1 MTKRSSS
8 QTRSKKRRRRSA
20 VGNAAR
26 ERDRIKTLR
35 TAYND
40 LQRALPY
47 IPPDTKLS
55 KLEILMLASRYI
67 RQLSTKLSGGVA
79 RCRSGRDTSYENFD
93 KLIWQKPIN
102 EKQRKSHKS
111 MKQQRKKWPIK
122 AT

>member
-79 RCRSGRDTSYENFD
+79 RCRKNFD